1 MELEMLK
8 AGRLMVQGP
17 KDQVKASA
25 DPNSEP
31 MNFADTLKG
40 EFKKVNRLQSEAN
53 EAVAEMTTGGNK
65 NIHQTMI
72 ALEKANLSF
81 RLMMQVRNKVVDAY
95 REVLRMQV

>member
-1 MELEMLK
+1 MELEMMK
-8 AGRLMVQGP
+8 AGRTLLKGP
-17 KDQVKASA
+17 EDQVGIKA
-25 DPNSEP
+25 DPRTEP
-31 MNFADTLKG
+31 MNFADTLKN

-53 EAVAEMTTGGNK
+53 EAVTEMTVGGTK

-95 REVLRMQV
+95 REVIRMQV